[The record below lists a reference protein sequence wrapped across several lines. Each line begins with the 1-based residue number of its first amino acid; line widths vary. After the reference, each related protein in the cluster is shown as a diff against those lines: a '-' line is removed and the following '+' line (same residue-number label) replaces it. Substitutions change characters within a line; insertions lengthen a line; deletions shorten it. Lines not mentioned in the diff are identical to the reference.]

1 MQEATFKDLFD
12 ILKLETQA
20 FGKHNY
26 HYADLVLFML
36 LPNFKIYIVK
46 KQNHLAAFNIVKFSK
61 SFSRTHILLLAVDKT
76 NRRQHLATNLL
87 KYIIDL
93 SSTKQIILEVRKDN
107 SAAQNLYKSLGFKA
121 IKTKHNFYKHPKC
134 DALIMQ
140 RKV

>member
-20 FGKHNY
+20 FGRHNY

-36 LPNFKIYIVK
+36 LPHFKIYIVK
-46 KQNHLAAFNIVKFSK
+46 KQDHLAAFNIVKFSK
-61 SFSRTHILLLAVDKT
+61 SLSRVHILLLAVNKI

-87 KYIIDL
+87 KYLINL
-93 SSTKQIILEVRKDN
+93 SNTKQVVLEVRKDN
-107 SAAQNLYKSLGFKA
+107 SVAQNLYKSLGFKT
-121 IKTKHNFYKHPKC
+121 IKTKHNFYKRPKC